1 MEHKIVENDFLLSV
15 LLADNIVKKIVLPE
29 TLKRLFFQREL
40 VKVFQ
45 NYSQLTL
52 GYQQAK
58 RQQDS
63 YTGYS
68 M

>member
-15 LLADNIVKKIVLPE
+15 LLADNIVKKTVLPE

-45 NYSQLTL
+45 NYSQLAL
-52 GYQQAK
+52 GYKQAK
-58 RQQDS
+58 RQEDS